1 MLNGIIRWSLTNRAV
16 VLLLS
21 VLLMAVGL
29 FVTSTMPV
37 DVFPD
42 LTAPTVTVITE
53 AHGMVPQEVETLV
66 TFPIEATM
74 NGAANV
80 RRVRSATAVGIS
92 VVWVEFEWGTDI
104 YAARQVVSEKL
115 SLVAG
120 SLPPEV
126 ERPILAP
133 ISSIMGEILFLS
145 LTSDQHTGIELRTVA
160 STVIRRRLLSV
171 AGVSQVTPIGG
182 GEKQYQ
188 VVLSPSKLQ
197 AYQIS
202 VADVAKHLRETNQNA
217 SAGFLVQGGQEL
229 LIQGIGRVRTIEDIA
244 DTVIAVR
251 DDVPIHVGQ
260 LGVVQIGEA
269 IKRGEGSAQAKPAVI
284 LGVQKQ
290 PTANTLA
297 LTKVLDQTLDEIQAT
312 LPEGMKIDRHIFRQ
326 ADFIAVAVR
335 NVEHALRDGG
345 ILVVIIVLLFLA
357 NLRASIISLLA
368 IPLSLVTAVL
378 VLKAFGAT
386 INTMTLGGMAIA
398 IGDLVDDAIIDVEN
412 VFRRLR
418 ENAKLPEAQRRNAL
432 AIVYDASVEV
442 RASIVFATFII
453 LLVFMP
459 IFFLAGV
466 EGRMLRPLGLAFMV
480 SLFASLVVAITL
492 TPVLC
497 YLLLPR
503 SRAVLKGH
511 EPLVVRGLKWL
522 YAWMLG
528 PSLRWPWAVMGPALL
543 LLLGAVAA
551 IPFMGHAFLPE
562 FNEGTLTI
570 SAVTLP
576 GTSLQQSDELG
587 RVVERVL
594 LSHPEVTG
602 VARRTGRAELD
613 EHAQGVEAAELDVSF
628 QLPVERNSFR
638 FWGKKDNTHK
648 NNGMNSVPRT
658 KHEFLAKLRRDF
670 SLVPG
675 MNITIGQPIS
685 HRIDHMLSGTRANIA
700 GKIFGDDLYKLRTL
714 AGQVKNAMAT
724 VPGVV
729 DLSIEQ
735 QADIPIL
742 KTHFDRTMMARH
754 GLTVGDVSTAVET
767 AFRGQTVSQV
777 LDGRNAFDLVIRIG
791 DPKNINTD
799 SITNLPIDTD
809 SGAKLPLKALAHVHQ
824 STGPNQI
831 TRENVQRK
839 IVVMCN
845 VAGRDLKSVV
855 EDIRSR
861 VAGQVPIGQ
870 GEYRDYFVQ
879 YGGQFESAEATSRL
893 LTLLGIAVVVG
904 IGFLLNVAF
913 RSVRA
918 TLLIMVNLPLALI
931 GGVLGVYLSGGVLSV
946 ASLIGFIT
954 LFGIATRNGIM
965 LVSHIRHLQQFEG
978 VTDFREAVYR
988 GAMERLAPI
997 LMTASCA
1004 GLALV
1009 PLALG
1014 GDKPGNEIQTPMAI
1028 VILCGLLTST
1038 ALNMIVV
1045 PALYVRFGRPPSL
1058 VKAAEQD
1065 VFDLPAHAAVAVAHA
1080 C

>member
-1 MLNGIIRWSLTNRAV
+1 MLNAIIRWSLTNRAV
-16 VLLLS
+16 VL
-21 VLLMAVGL
+21 VLAALVMAIGGY
-29 FVTSTMPV
+29 VTSRMPV

-53 AHGMVPQEVETLV
+53 AHGMAPVEVETLV

-104 YAARQVVSEKL
+104 YAGRQVVSEKL
-115 SLVAG
+115 SLVSG
-120 SLPPEV
+120 SMPPEV

-145 LTSDQHTGIELRTVA
+145 LTSDHHSGIELRTVGD
-160 STVIRRRLLSV
+160 TVIRRRLLSV

-188 VVLSPSKLQ
+188 VVLSPSQLQ

-229 LIQGIGRVRTIEDIA
+229 LIQGIGRVRTTADIA
-244 DTVIAVR
+244 DTVVAVR
-251 DDVPIHVGQ
+251 DGVPIRVGQ

-269 IKRGEGSAQAKPAVI
+269 IKRGEGSAQAQPAVI
-284 LGVQKQ
+284 IGIQKQ
-290 PTANTLA
+290 PGANTLA

-312 LPEGMKIDRHIFRQ
+312 LPEGMKIDKHIFRQ

-345 ILVVIIVLLFLA
+345 ILVVIIVLVFLA
-357 NLRASIISLLA
+357 NLRASVITLLA
-368 IPLSLVTAVL
+368 IPLSLVTAVFA
-378 VLKAFGAT
+378 LKAFGAT

-398 IGDLVDDAIIDVEN
+398 IGALVDDAIINVEN

-418 ENAKLPEAQRRNAL
+418 ENAKLPEAQRRHPMAV
-432 AIVYDASVEV
+432 VYDASVEV
-442 RASIVFATFII
+442 QASIVYATFII
-453 LLVFMP
+453 LLVFLP
-459 IFFLAGV
+459 IFFLSGV
-466 EGRMLRPLGLAFMV
+466 EGRLLRPLGVAYTV
-480 SLFASLVVAITL
+480 SLFASLVVAVSL
-492 TPVLC
+492 TPALG

-503 SRAVLKGH
+503 SRAVLKGR
-511 EPLVVRGLKWL
+511 EPLVVRILKRAYSWV
-522 YAWMLG
+522 LG
-528 PSLRWPWAVMGPALL
+528 PSLRHPWFVLLPAAVLL
-543 LLLGAVAA
+543 LAAVAA
-551 IPFMGHAFLPE
+551 FPLMGHAFLPE
-562 FNEGTLTI
+562 FNEGALTI

-576 GTSLQQSDELG
+576 GTSLKQSDELG

-628 QLPVERNSFR
+628 QLPRGRS
-638 FWGKKDNTHK
+638 KQ
-648 NNGMNSVPRT
+648 
-658 KHEFLAKLRRDF
+658 EFLAELRNDF

-700 GKIFGDDLYKLRTL
+700 VKIFGDDLYKLRSL
-714 AGQVKNAMAT
+714 AEQVKKVMAT

-735 QADIPIL
+735 QVDIPIL
-742 KTHFDRTMMARH
+742 KTHFDRAMLARH
-754 GLTVGDVSTAVET
+754 DVTVREVAETIET
-767 AFRGQTVSQV
+767 AFRGQVVSQI
-777 LDGRNAFDLVIRIG
+777 LEGRNAFDLAVRVG
-791 DPKNINTD
+791 DPSGIDTG
-799 SITNLPIDTD
+799 SITNLPVDTPG
-809 SGAKLPLKALAHVHQ
+809 GAKLPLKALAHIHQ

-831 TRENVQRK
+831 VRENVQRK

-855 EDIRSR
+855 EDVRER
-861 VAGQVPIGQ
+861 VTRQVPVGQ
-870 GEYRDYFVQ
+870 GQFKDYYVE
-879 YGGQFESAEATSRL
+879 YGGQFQSAEETSRL
-893 LTLLGIAVVVG
+893 LTLLGIAVVIG
-904 IGFLLNVAF
+904 IGFLLHVVF
-913 RSVRA
+913 RSARD
-918 TLLIMVNLPLALI
+918 TLLVMVNLPLALI
-931 GGVLGVYLSGGVLSV
+931 GGVFGVFLSGGVLSV
-946 ASLIGFIT
+946 ASPIGFIT
-954 LFGIATRNGIM
+954 VFGIAARNGIM
-965 LVSHIRHLQQFEG
+965 LVSHIRNLQRLEG
-978 VTDFREAVYR
+978 VADFHEAVYR

-997 LMTASCA
+997 LMTALCA
-1004 GLALV
+1004 GLALI
-1009 PLALG
+1009 PLAIG

-1028 VILCGLLTST
+1028 VILCGLLSST

-1045 PALYVRFGRPPSL
+1045 PALYVRFGRPAASTE
-1058 VKAAEQD
+1058 AAESDARLLEQP
-1065 VFDLPAHAAVAVAHA
+1065 VRGSLAVGQVG
-1080 C
+1080 

>member
-1 MLNGIIRWSLTNRAV
+1 MLNAIIRWSLTNRAV
-16 VLLLS
+16 VLVLAALL
-21 VLLMAVGL
+21 LAVGGY
-29 FVTSTMPV
+29 VTSTMPV

-53 AHGMVPQEVETLV
+53 AHGMAPQEVETLV

-104 YAARQVVSEKL
+104 YTARQVVSEKL
-115 SLVAG
+115 NFVAG
-120 SLPPEV
+120 NLPPEV
-126 ERPILAP
+126 EKPILAP

-145 LTSDQHTGIELRTVA
+145 ITSDQHSGIELRTVA
-160 STVIRRRLLSV
+160 DTVIRRRLLSV

-188 VVLSPSKLQ
+188 VVLVPSKLQ

-217 SAGFLVQGGQEL
+217 SAGFLLQGGQEL
-229 LIQGIGRVRTIEDIA
+229 LIQGIGRVRTIADIA
-244 DTVIAVR
+244 DTVVAVR
-251 DDVPIHVGQ
+251 DGVPIRVGQ

-269 IKRGEGSAQAKPAVI
+269 IKRGEGSAQGMPAVI
-284 LGVQKQ
+284 VGIQKQ
-290 PTANTLA
+290 PSANTLA
-297 LTKVLDQTLDEIQAT
+297 LTSVLDRTLDEIQAT
-312 LPEGMKIDRHIFRQ
+312 LPDGMTIDKHIFRQ
-326 ADFIAVAVR
+326 ADFIEIAVR

-345 ILVVIIVLLFLA
+345 ILVVIIVLVFLA
-357 NLRASIISLLA
+357 NLRASMISLLA
-368 IPLSLVTAVL
+368 IPLSLVSAVL

-418 ENAKLPEAQRRNAL
+418 ENTKLPDAQRRNPL
-432 AIVYDASVEV
+432 AIVYEASIEV
-442 RASIVFATFII
+442 RTSIVFATFII

-480 SLFASLVVAITL
+480 SLFASLVVALTL

-497 YLLLPR
+497 YILLPR
-503 SRAVLKGH
+503 SQAVLTGR
-511 EPLVVRGLKWL
+511 EPFVVLWLKRG
-522 YAWMLG
+522 YGWMLAR
-528 PSLRWPWAVMGPALL
+528 SLRWPWLVVIPSVAMFVASL
-543 LLLGAVAA
+543 AA
-551 IPFMGHAFLPE
+551 IPLMGHAFLPE
-562 FNEGTLTI
+562 FNEGSLTI

-594 LSHPEVTG
+594 LSHREVTG

-628 QLPVERNSFR
+628 QLAA
-638 FWGKKDNTHK
+638 G
-648 NNGMNSVPRT
+648 RT
-658 KHEFLAKLRRDF
+658 KHEFLADLRRDF

-675 MNITIGQPIS
+675 MNIVIGQPIS

-700 GKIFGDDLYKLRTL
+700 VKIFGDDLYKLRSL
-714 AGQVKNAMAT
+714 AERVKKVMAG

-729 DLSIEQ
+729 DLSVEQ
-735 QADIPIL
+735 QVDIPIL
-742 KTHFDRTMMARH
+742 KTQFDRAMMARH
-754 GLTVGDVSTAVET
+754 GLTVSDVANAVET

-777 LDGRNAFDLVIRIG
+777 LEGRNSFDLVVRVG
-791 DPKNINTD
+791 DPGTINAD
-799 SITNLPIDTD
+799 SIVNLPIDTGT
-809 SGAKLPLKALAHVHQ
+809 GAKLPLRALAHIHQ

-855 EDIRSR
+855 EDIRDR
-861 VAGQVPIGQ
+861 VSSQVPIGQ
-870 GEYRDYFVQ
+870 GEYKDYFVQ

-893 LTLLGIAVVVG
+893 LTLLGVGVVLA
-904 IGFLLNVAF
+904 IGFLLHVIFGSA
-913 RSVRA
+913 RDA
-918 TLLIMVNLPLALI
+918 ILIMLNLPLALI
-931 GGVLGVYLSGGVLSV
+931 GGIVGVFLSGGILSV
-946 ASLIGFIT
+946 ASLVGFIT

-978 VTDFREAVYR
+978 VTDFREAVRR

-997 LMTASCA
+997 LMTALCA
-1004 GLALV
+1004 GLALI
-1009 PLALG
+1009 PLAIG
-1014 GDKPGNEIQTPMAI
+1014 GEKPGNEIQTPMAI
-1028 VILCGLLTST
+1028 VILCGLISST

-1045 PALYVRFGRPPSL
+1045 PAIYLQFGKPATRAGADEQEMLELSRP
-1058 VKAAEQD
+1058 AAEATAQ
-1065 VFDLPAHAAVAVAHA
+1065 AVLK
-1080 C
+1080 